1 MNSKGNQMET
11 RPLKNNISKILKNK
25 TTTGVAV
32 GIIFAGSFFVAGI
45 KYERSHAPVRLPS
58 NNACLAYGKAVSDA
72 LVASQA
78 QLVDA
83 ITGKPKTP
91 VDFENIKKQ
100 LSDCTNTSNDYQVTI
115 TK

>member
-1 MNSKGNQMET
+1 MET
-11 RPLKNNISKILKNK
+11 RPLKNNISKIIRNK

-45 KYERSHAPVRLPS
+45 KYERSHAPVRLPA

-78 QLVDA
+78 QLVDT
-83 ITGKPKTP
+83 ITGEPKTV
-91 VDFENIKKQ
+91 VDYEAIKKQ
-100 LSDCTNTSNDYQVTI
+100 LADCQNSSNDYQVTI
-115 TK
+115 PGAK